1 LPAVCCWRFWLHS
14 RMEVVEFGRLTD
26 AQRAELEGDEH
37 DPFDAEGTTLR
48 FRPKD
53 HHVALR
59 DDRGRLI
66 ASAGLLT
73 TEVEVA
79 REHFTAV
86 GLGGAIVNAECRG
99 RGLARRVVQESL
111 DRARTMGPAFVI
123 LFCHGDR
130 VGLYERLGFSKVG
143 SPVSVRQPDGFADMP
158 QHMMWYPLHPQASW
172 PTGIV
177 IVHDLPF

>member
-1 LPAVCCWRFWLHS
+1 
-14 RMEVVEFGRLTD
+14 MEVVEFGRLTD
-26 AQRAELEGDEH
+26 AQRAELEGDER
-37 DPFDAEGTTLR
+37 DPFDDEGGTLR
-48 FRPKD
+48 YRPKD

-73 TEVEVA
+73 TEVDVA
-79 REHFTAV
+79 GARFAAV
-86 GLGGAIVNAECRG
+86 GLGGVIVNAECRG
-99 RGLARRVVQESL
+99 RGLARRVIQEAL

-130 VGLYERLGFSKVG
+130 VGLYERLGFSQVG
-143 SPVSVRQPDGFADMP
+143 SPVSVRQPNGFADMP
-158 QHMMWYPLHPQASW
+158 QQMMWYALHPQASW